1 MTTPAVFDA
10 IGWAVVHSLWQG
22 LLIGGVVLMFLHAY
36 RMRSASLRHATSFLG
51 LLAMLFAFA
60 ATTTL
65 MLVESTD
72 TTSHVVASTTT
83 SDTLATTDSAKGM
96 TRVERGTAV
105 SSAASAAANR
115 ALAWLPGL
123 IAWIWLAGV
132 GLMTIRLSGQWCWTR
147 RIRSRDTQPVDAAW
161 QSIFESLKA
170 RCGVDDRVRL
180 LVSRAIDSPMAV
192 GWLHPMI
199 LVPASAFTA
208 LDPEQLRT
216 ILVHELHHLARRD
229 HLLNMVQAVIEVV
242 LFFHPVA
249 WWLSR
254 QVRIEREFRC
264 DDATLEV
271 TDSPRSLAEAL
282 LALESLRTLNH
293 TRPSLQ
299 LAATG
304 GSLMHRITRLT
315 SSNPKTTTRAGWR
328 ILSAST
334 ILAVAGASVAATSLE
349 SPAASQPQVQ
359 TMGTKLRKQVTADEM
374 TAEDAKA
381 KYEAAKA
388 KMWRRPG
395 MAEKKNA
402 EGEPQESPNLAT
414 LKAAIEE
421 RLKALGVEL
430 HEQVA
435 AGEMTAEDAKAK
447 YDAAEEKMW
456 RRYRMAE
463 EKVGKG
469 DRRDSPDRDELKI
482 AIEERLQTMG
492 MELRRQV
499 AAGHMTAEDAKAKYD
514 AAEEKMWRRYRLAE
528 EKAVAD
534 D

>member
-22 LLIGGVVLMFLHAY
+22 LLIGGVVLLFLHAY
-36 RMRSASLRHATSFLG
+36 RTRSASLQHTTAFLG

-65 MLVESTD
+65 MLVEGTD
-72 TTSHVVASTTT
+72 TTPHVVASTTT
-83 SDTLATTDSAKGM
+83 SDTLATSDSATGM
-96 TRVERGTAV
+96 TRVERDTAA
-105 SSAASAAANR
+105 SSAASAADNR

-123 IAWIWLAGV
+123 ITWIWLAGV
-132 GLMTIRLSGQWCWTR
+132 GLMTIRLSGQWCWSR
-147 RIRSRDTQPVDAAW
+147 RIRSRDTQPVDATW

-208 LDPEQLRT
+208 LDPDQLRT

-293 TRPSLQ
+293 TR
-299 LAATG
+299 
-304 GSLMHRITRLT
+304 
-315 SSNPKTTTRAGWR
+315 SSTQPV
-328 ILSAST
+328 
-334 ILAVAGASVAATSLE
+334 LAVT
-349 SPAASQPQVQ
+349 PPP
-359 TMGTKLRKQVTADEM
+359 TVT
-374 TAEDAKA
+374 
-381 KYEAAKA
+381 
-388 KMWRRPG
+388 
-395 MAEKKNA
+395 
-402 EGEPQESPNLAT
+402 
-414 LKAAIEE
+414 
-421 RLKALGVEL
+421 
-430 HEQVA
+430 
-435 AGEMTAEDAKAK
+435 
-447 YDAAEEKMW
+447 
-456 RRYRMAE
+456 
-463 EKVGKG
+463 
-469 DRRDSPDRDELKI
+469 
-482 AIEERLQTMG
+482 
-492 MELRRQV
+492 
-499 AAGHMTAEDAKAKYD
+499 
-514 AAEEKMWRRYRLAE
+514 
-528 EKAVAD
+528 
-534 D
+534 